1 MMNGRPSCTPSSL
14 RTALYGIVWL
24 HSQCTVLYGIV
35 WHCFNFE
42 DGAERRGEERG
53 MERTGKGNRDS
64 RQSNVIW
71 THRAQGTLLR
81 TPRRGCSIFTNLCRR
96 LPLATSTTRKICA
109 AIHML
114 RPCYA
119 CTLLKAWQ
127 TCSLQ
132 QQLLSMSQPAIWRGN
147 CSVAFLSQQPALT
160 GSSSSSWQRGF
171 ASSAIFDGRH
181 QKNGRNAIH
190 AVNCF

>member
-81 TPRRGCSIFTNLCRR
+81 TPHRGCSIFTNLCRR
-96 LPLATSTTRKICA
+96 LPFATSKYTQDLCRNSHAAALLCLYLTEGLADVLVAAATFVHVTARKLESKLFCIIFVSTACA
-109 AIHML
+109 N
-114 RPCYA
+114 R
-119 CTLLKAWQ
+119 K
-127 TCSLQ
+127 
-132 QQLLSMSQPAIWRGN
+132 
-147 CSVAFLSQQPALT
+147 
-160 GSSSSSWQRGF
+160 
-171 ASSAIFDGRH
+171 
-181 QKNGRNAIH
+181 
-190 AVNCF
+190 